1 MNRAKVKNLL
11 PVAVSSSAAV
21 TVTETETETNP
32 ITRNLNLSIYR
43 NNCKRLYAMP
53 VTFIA
58 TETVPVTPDS
68 S

>member
-21 TVTETETETNP
+21 TETETNP
-32 ITRNLNLSIYR
+32 FTRNLILSIYR
-43 NNCKRLYAMP
+43 NSCRRLYAMP

-58 TETVPVTPDS
+58 IETIPVTPDS

>member
-11 PVAVSSSAAV
+11 PVAVSSPAAV
-21 TVTETETETNP
+21 TETVPFTP
-32 ITRNLNLSIYR
+32 GNLNHSIYR
-43 NNCKRLYAMP
+43 NSCRRLYTMP
-53 VTFIA
+53 VMFIA